1 MDEAEYHYNIDGG
14 QYMVASFHSEA
25 ENAFSVLELTGT
37 GGFSNSKSYSTNST
51 EIDAEYRIH
60 EVRAIDMDDIDGD
73 GYTDIVV
80 AGSGGTRSSDSVVQ
94 IWEVGKSG
102 EFTFK
107 AADKDSEPSQIED
120 VVIGH
125 FNSNNASKE
134 TSSTNMKK
142 VMVIG
147 GGTNDVAGEDA
158 LYSVYY
164 DDLEYA
170 FDSEQLQGG
179 WHFH

>member
-1 MDEAEYHYNIDGG
+1 
-14 QYMVASFHSEA
+14 
-25 ENAFSVLELTGT
+25 
-37 GGFSNSKSYSTNST
+37 
-51 EIDAEYRIH
+51 
-60 EVRAIDMDDIDGD
+60 MDDIDGD

-80 AGSGGTRSSDSVVQ
+80 AGSGGTNGTDSVVQ

-107 AADKDSEPSQIED
+107 AADKDSEPSQVED

-134 TSSTNMKK
+134 TSATNMKK

-147 GGTNDVAGEDA
+147 GGNDDTAAEDA

-164 DDLEYA
+164 DDRSQKIRRPRFCSVKAHKPWLRPWGVQRL
-170 FDSEQLQGG
+170 FVRGSLTPVWQRQSRRTMRC
-179 WHFH
+179 